1 MGRHVR
7 GPALPDACPDPTP
20 PAVAP
25 SPANRRQLT
34 DDRRAQGLRT
44 ARVTKLVVAATFVA
58 VFVCTPEVLTAMTKG
73 FTTIFAGQ
81 GIADVSP
88 AQVPQP
94 GSQPDSQ
101 PSPQP

>member
-25 SPANRRQLT
+25 SPGRHRRQLT

-88 AQVPQP
+88 APLDQHAEPRELAP
-94 GSQPDSQ
+94 
-101 PSPQP
+101 